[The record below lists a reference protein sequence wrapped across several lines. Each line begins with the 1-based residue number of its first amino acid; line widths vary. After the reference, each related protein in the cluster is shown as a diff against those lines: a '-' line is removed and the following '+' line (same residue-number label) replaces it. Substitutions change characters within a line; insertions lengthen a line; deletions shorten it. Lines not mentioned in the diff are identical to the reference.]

1 MGLEDRFK
9 VQLLKT
15 KIGLHPEDAHL
26 CTICNRDVLYGYGRR
41 EYEDFAYYFWSYPYL
56 KRGGRRQDAQHDL
69 QSCLSA
75 PLEAQAVRLSKFCNF
90 EGTDLLALIAN
101 CR

>member
-41 EYEDFAYYFWSYPYL
+41 EYEDFAYDFWSYPYL
-56 KRGGRRQDAQHDL
+56 KRGGRRQDRATRF
-69 QSCLSA
+69 A
-75 PLEAQAVRLSKFCNF
+75 IVSKC
-90 EGTDLLALIAN
+90 AL
-101 CR
+101 RGSSRSPF